1 VARITCKLK
10 GARVRGRPSLD
21 TGGARAHGV
30 GEGLLTGGLH
40 MVVEERE
47 RV

>member
-1 VARITCKLK
+1 VAQIACKLK
-10 GARVRGRPSLD
+10 GARGRGRPSLD

-30 GEGLLTGGLH
+30 GEGLLTSGPH